1 MSFEVRTSSFGRTRG
16 GRAVTRFDLTAP
28 DGSGVALLDYG
39 AVVLEL
45 RVPDRR
51 GRLANVVLGHRELAG
66 YEANAPYFGALV
78 GRCAN
83 RIAGAAFELDGTRYR
98 LPANEGATHL
108 HGGPDGFHA
117 RPWDAE
123 IEAADESEAAL
134 TLRRT
139 SPDGEAGYPGT
150 VEVEARFAWTASH
163 ELRLTIEAVCDA
175 PTPVNVAHHGYWN
188 LAGEGEGSVDGHRL
202 TVEADAYLPVDAE
215 LIPSGEVA
223 PVDGTPFDLRR
234 GPEIG
239 TVVRIDHPQ
248 GRIAAGVDHAFVLR
262 EGGPGLRRA
271 ARLEDPVSGRGMTLR
286 TDRPSLQV
294 YTGNALNGGIVGRS
308 GRAYR
313 QGDGVALEPQGFPG
327 ALHHPRFPSVVLRP
341 GERYRS
347 DSAFAFDA
355 AG

>member
-1 MSFEVRTSSFGRTRG
+1 MDCQVRTSPFGRTRD
-16 GRAVTRFDLTAP
+16 GRAVTRFDLVAP
-28 DGSGVALLDYG
+28 DGSGVALLDHG

-45 RVPDRR
+45 RVPDRD
-51 GRLANVVLGHRELAG
+51 GRLANVVLGHAELAG

-83 RIAGAAFELDGTRYR
+83 RIAGAAFELDGRSYR
-98 LPANEGATHL
+98 LPANEGDTHL

-117 RPWDAE
+117 CPWATGV
-123 IEAADESEAAL
+123 EAADADEAAL
-134 TLRRT
+134 LLRRT

-150 VEVEARFAWTASH
+150 LEVEARFAWTAAH
-163 ELRLTIEAVCDA
+163 ELRLRIVAVCDA

-188 LAGEGEGSVDGHRL
+188 LAGEGAGTVDGHRL
-202 TVEADAYLPVDAE
+202 TVEADAFLPVDAE
-215 LIPSGEVA
+215 LIPIGAVA

-234 GPEIG
+234 GSAIG
-239 TVVRIDHPQ
+239 TVVRADHPQ
-248 GRIAAGVDHAFVLR
+248 GRIAGGVDHAFVLR
-262 EGGPGLRRA
+262 AGGVGLRPA

-308 GRAYR
+308 GRTYR
-313 QGDGVALEPQGFPG
+313 QGDGVALEPQGFPD

-347 DSAFAFDA
+347 ESVFAFDA